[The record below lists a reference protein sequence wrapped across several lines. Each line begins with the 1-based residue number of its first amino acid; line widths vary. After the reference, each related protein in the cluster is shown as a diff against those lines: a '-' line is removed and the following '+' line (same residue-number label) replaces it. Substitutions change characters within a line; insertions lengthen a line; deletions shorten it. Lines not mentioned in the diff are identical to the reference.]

1 MCNLGHAKGV
11 GWVGLLCR
19 VVPFVLLIVNLQ
31 KEGTGL
37 AGLGYMYLKGVGV
50 KQV

>member
-1 MCNLGHAKGV
+1 M
-11 GWVGLLCR
+11 LCC
-19 VVPFVLLIVNLQ
+19 VVPFVNLQ